1 MGTEAGGTEAGA
13 TGAGSTEAGGTEPGG
28 AQAAGTE
35 QAPPPA
41 PAPFRF
47 TKIVVCG
54 VGLIGGS
61 LARALRRAGRAEAP
75 GDPYGAYGAAPS
87 DDVAGAGGAGSA
99 GDIGGTGGTGG
110 LAEEAARETRGGVG
124 GELRPAHARGEIV
137 GVGRGI
143 AAVERAIELGVVD
156 SGCTFDDVAG
166 LAHALDGADLVVL
179 AAPVAQTRALLDVM
193 IPHLQLQTIVTDAG
207 STKGDVIAAARAS
220 LGSRIGQF
228 VPAHPIA
235 GRELSGIDAAIEDL
249 YDARNVVLCPLPENT
264 EASVTRVEAMWRA
277 CGARLHRMSAQQH
290 DTVFASVSHLPH
302 LLSFALVDQIL
313 DSDEAGLKFSFA
325 AGGFRDFTRI
335 AASNPEMWR
344 DICLANRPA
353 LLAELDGYTAVLAR
367 LRAAIERGDGEQLNA
382 VFSRARDARERW
394 SDRPEAH
401 TQAGQH
407 AAPGQHERHKLPEAR
422 PEAASANKTGE

>member
-1 MGTEAGGTEAGA
+1 MGTDQ
-13 TGAGSTEAGGTEPGG
+13 EP
-28 AQAAGTE
+28 
-35 QAPPPA
+35 P

-47 TKIVVCG
+47 GKIVICG

-61 LARALRRAGRAEAP
+61 LALALRRAGRAEEA
-75 GDPYGAYGAAPS
+75 GDPYSAYGAARDTS
-87 DDVAGAGGAGSA
+87 DTPDAPDAAGETS
-99 GDIGGTGGTGG
+99 GTSGTRD
-110 LAEEAARETRGGVG
+110 AS
-124 GELRPAHARGEIV
+124 GESHPVVPRGEIV
-137 GVGRGI
+137 GVGRGM
-143 AAVERAIELGVVD
+143 AAVERAIQLGVVD

-166 LAHALDGADLVVL
+166 LARALDGADIVVL

-193 IPHLQLQTIVTDAG
+193 IPHLQLQTVVTDAG
-207 STKGDVIAAARAS
+207 STKSDVIAAARAS

-249 YDARNVVLCPLPENT
+249 YDGRNVVLCPLPENS
-264 EASVTRVEAMWRA
+264 EASVARVEAMWRA
-277 CGARLHRMSAQQH
+277 SGARLHRMSARQH

-335 AASNPEMWR
+335 AASSPEMWR
-344 DICLANRPA
+344 DIVLANRQA

-367 LRAAIERGDGEQLNA
+367 LRAAIEAGDGDLLTE
-382 VFSRARDARERW
+382 VFSRARDARQRWTER
-394 SDRPEAH
+394 P
-401 TQAGQH
+401 
-407 AAPGQHERHKLPEAR
+407 
-422 PEAASANKTGE
+422 ASVANKTGE

>member
-1 MGTEAGGTEAGA
+1 MGTDQ
-13 TGAGSTEAGGTEPGG
+13 EP
-28 AQAAGTE
+28 
-35 QAPPPA
+35 P

-47 TKIVVCG
+47 AKIVVCG

-61 LARALRRAGRAEAP
+61 LARALRRAGRAEEP
-75 GDPYGAYGAAPS
+75 GDPYSAYGAAPL
-87 DDVAGAGGAGSA
+87 AGAVSVADGATTYASPDA
-99 GDIGGTGGTGG
+99 TPAVPATRDIGDTRDTRDNPRVATG
-110 LAEEAARETRGGVG
+110 ES
-124 GELRPAHARGEIV
+124 RPAAPRGEIV
-137 GVGRGI
+137 GVGRGM
-143 AAVERAIELGVVD
+143 AAVERAIQLGVVD

-166 LAHALDGADLVVL
+166 LARALDGADIVVL

-207 STKGDVIAAARAS
+207 STKSDVIAAARAS

-249 YDARNVVLCPLPENT
+249 YDGRNVVLCPLPENT
-264 EASVTRVEAMWRA
+264 EASVARVEAMWRA
-277 CGARLHRMSAQQH
+277 SGARLHRMSARQH

-335 AASNPEMWR
+335 AASSPEMWR
-344 DICLANRPA
+344 DIFLANRQA

-367 LRAAIERGDGEQLNA
+367 LRAAIEAGDGDRLTE
-382 VFSRARDARERW
+382 VFSRARDARQRW
-394 SDRPEAH
+394 TDQPA
-401 TQAGQH
+401 AG
-407 AAPGQHERHKLPEAR
+407 
-422 PEAASANKTGE
+422 ANKTGE